1 MRKYRQK
8 VVIEMGIVFPA
19 RCRKNVSILTD
30 RLCADA
36 ETVYRMML
44 MTAA

>member
-1 MRKYRQK
+1 
-8 VVIEMGIVFPA
+8 MGIVFPA